1 MKVETNIPRKGMFK
15 QTPLIEA
22 VLEIRFP
29 TELSIEGEKDKY
41 YREIRK
47 EYPKVYVPYQARE
60 PYALIP
66 YQFRSEDGKNIIGF
80 SINRFSIHTHD
91 YKGFVNFKPQCLKY
105 VSLFCKLYGIK
116 NLTRIGLRYIN
127 HIPFLR
133 EKNKIPMS
141 RYVKIKLSVPNL
153 ESDKCDSIQIFF
165 QTEWGKNGKCRISVG
180 NEELRD
186 SQKTETIL
194 LDFDYF
200 LERNLVSSKLSI
212 YLEEAHK
219 HIRKMF
225 LDMLT
230 EEYKDF
236 MKKGEGKCI

>member
-1 MKVETNIPRKGMFK
+1 MKVETETTGKGMFK
-15 QTPLIEA
+15 QIPLVEA

-29 TELSIEGEKDKY
+29 TELSIEGDKDKY

-47 EYPKVYVPYQARE
+47 EYPKVYFPYQVRE
-60 PYALIP
+60 PYPLIP
-66 YQFRSEDGKNIIGF
+66 YQFRSEDQKNIIGF
-80 SINRFSIHTHD
+80 SVNRFSIHTHD
-91 YKGFVNFKPQCLKY
+91 YRGFVNFKPQCLKY
-105 VSLFCKLYGIK
+105 VTLFCKLYAIK

-133 EKNKIPMS
+133 EKNKIPIN
-141 RYVKIKLSVPNL
+141 RYVKMELSVPNL
-153 ESDKCDSIQIFF
+153 ASNKFDSIQISF
-165 QTEWGKNGKCRISVG
+165 QTESEKNGKFRISVG

-186 SQKTETIL
+186 TQKTETIL

-200 LERNLVSSKLSI
+200 LERDLVSSKLSI

-225 LDMLT
+225 LGMLT

-236 MKKGEGKCI
+236 MKEGKGCI